1 MGWYKAVK
9 GKLYTRRETNKTSSA
24 VPTTTS
30 RASTSTTTTTSASY
44 TAVASTAAAHYEMK
58 DNTVI
63 VVFGASGDLAKKKT
77 FPALFGLFRQGYLP
91 TDVKIVGYAR
101 TKMEKADFH
110 SRAVSYIKNPDKDAE
125 ISASIQ
131 KFQDVLTYVDGSY
144 DEGAAFTALNAHI
157 LDIEAKYT
165 SKERNRLFYF
175 ALPPSVFIPVAR
187 NIKQFCYSE
196 TGVNRIIVEKPF
208 GKDLD
213 SAREL
218 LSSLKQ
224 YWSEEETYRI
234 DHYLGKEMVKNIL
247 VLRFANVAMGAI
259 WDKTHI
265 SNVQITF
272 KEPFGTEGRGGYFDE
287 FGIIRDVLQNHLL
300 QVLSVLTMER
310 PVSFEAE
317 DVRNEK
323 VKVLRSIPP
332 ITQADTLLGQYI
344 GADGKPGY
352 LEDDTVPRGSVC
364 PTFAATTLWVNTPR
378 WEGVPFILKAGKAL
392 NEAKVEVRIQF
403 KDVTQGIFKEIT
415 RNELVI
421 RIQPSEAVYLKMN
434 MKSPG
439 LQTRAIATEMDL
451 TYNRRFAD
459 AKIPEAYEALILDAL
474 QGDHSNFVRHD
485 ELDVAWKI
493 FTPILHWIDG
503 QSGTRPKP
511 LPYGYGSRGPSE
523 LNAFIERFGYQRT
536 ASSYEWP
543 VTNVGA
549 M

>member
-1 MGWYKAVK
+1 MGWYRAVK
-9 GKLYTRRETNKTSSA
+9 GKLNNLNKRDNKASASQTAQPTSPSSA
-24 VPTTTS
+24 YTGSYAVS
-30 RASTSTTTTTSASY
+30 STD
-44 TAVASTAAAHYEMK
+44 AAHYEMK
-58 DNTVI
+58 DNTII

-77 FPALFGLFRQGYLP
+77 FPALFGLFRQGFLP

-101 TKMEKADFH
+101 TKMEQADFH
-110 SRAVSYIKNPDKDAE
+110 SRAVSYIKNPGNDPA

-131 KFQDVLTYVDGSY
+131 KFQDVLTYVDGNY
-144 DEGAAFTALNAHI
+144 DDGAAFDALNAH
-157 LDIEAKYT
+157 LKEIEAKYAT
-165 SKERNRLFYF
+165 KDRNRMFYF
-175 ALPPSVFIPVAR
+175 ALPPNVFVTVAK
-187 NIKQFCYSE
+187 NIKEHCYAE

-218 LSSLKQ
+218 LNSLKQ

-247 VLRFANVAMGAI
+247 VLRFANVAMAAS
-259 WDKTHI
+259 WDKSHI

-272 KEPFGTEGRGGYFDE
+272 KEPFGTEGRGGYFDS

-300 QVLSVLTMER
+300 QVLSILTMER
-310 PVSFEAE
+310 PVSFSAE
-317 DVRNEK
+317 DIRDEK

-332 ITQADTLLGQYI
+332 ITREDTLLGQYV

-352 LEDDTVPRGSVC
+352 LEDDTVPKGSVC
-364 PTFAATTLWVNTPR
+364 PTFAAVVLKINNPR

-403 KDVTQGIFKEIT
+403 KDVTQGIFKDIT
-415 RNELVI
+415 RNELII
-421 RIQPSEAVYLKMN
+421 RIQPSEAIYLKMN
-434 MKSPG
+434 TKTPG
-439 LQTRAIATEMDL
+439 LQTRAMATEMDL

-485 ELDVAWKI
+485 ELDI

-503 QSGTRPKP
+503 QSGAAPKP
-511 LPYGYGSRGPSE
+511 EPYAYGSRGPAE
-523 LNAFIERFGYQRT
+523 LNAFMQRYGYQRT

-543 VTNVGA
+543 VTNLGA
-549 M
+549 Q